1 MRTHTRFKHKP
12 LQILTDAHTH
22 APMHTHKHTDAHT
35 RTLTNA
41 QTHIAS
47 DGLQQLFSVAVD
59 APTLVVVN
67 LLVTNQQT
75 VIEVRMCL

>member
-1 MRTHTRFKHKP
+1 
-12 LQILTDAHTH
+12 
-22 APMHTHKHTDAHT
+22 MHTHKHTGART

-41 QTHIAS
+41 QIYIAS
-47 DGLQQLFSVAVD
+47 NGLQLLFSVAVD

-75 VIEVRMCL
+75 EIEVRMCL

>member
-1 MRTHTRFKHKP
+1 MRTNTHTYTHIRTHTR
-12 LQILTDAHTH
+12 LQTQTPANTHRRAHARTY
-22 APMHTHKHTDAHT
+22 AH
-35 RTLTNA
+35 A

-75 VIEVRMCL
+75 EIEVRMCL

>member
-1 MRTHTRFKHKP
+1 
-12 LQILTDAHTH
+12 
-22 APMHTHKHTDAHT
+22 MHTHKTHRHTHAH
-35 RTLTNA
+35 TNA

-75 VIEVRMCL
+75 EIEVRMCL